1 MHQVVPSIQHRD
13 NNMELTEE
21 ELAELREEFKDTQL
35 PDPEMY
41 PESFEYCVKVW
52 RVMKQGVWFGY

>member
-1 MHQVVPSIQHRD
+1 MKII
-13 NNMELTEE
+13 EKTEE
-21 ELAELREEFKDTQL
+21 EWKELHEEFKDTQL

-52 RVMKQGVWFGY
+52 RVMKQGVWLGN